1 MRNISIVA
9 SVASLT
15 YPTLCWA
22 AQGSPDDSIIGEI
35 AIAAFLINA
44 ALGIFLGLTH
54 RAVVFRNYDDLA
66 LVFGCGVSIIL
77 AVSFADTRIL
87 FALAV
92 LLSLG
97 LSILIAFRTWQDNG
111 LLLLPVVLFTKLP
124 LSILWITQV
133 IQAVN
138 PTGKTYMQRARNRG
152 GALLILA
159 VLTPLLARLIRDHE
173 GFLSDRTRASESL
186 AQ

>member
-1 MRNISIVA
+1 M
-9 SVASLT
+9 SLT

-22 AQGSPDDSIIGEI
+22 AQGSSENSVLGEI
-35 AIAAFLINA
+35 VIAVFLANA
-44 ALGIFLGLTH
+44 AIGVFLGLTQ

-66 LVFGCGVSIIL
+66 LVFGCAVSIVL

-87 FALAV
+87 FVLAV
-92 LLSLG
+92 MLSLG
-97 LSILIAFRTWQDNG
+97 LFLVIAVRTWQDNG
-111 LLLLPVVLFTKLP
+111 LLLLPIVLFTKLP

-138 PTGKTYMQRARNRG
+138 PTGKTYMERSRNRG
-152 GALLILA
+152 SALLILA
-159 VLTPLLARLIRDHE
+159 ILTPLLARLIRDHE
-173 GFLSDRTRASESL
+173 GFLSERKRTSESL

>member
-1 MRNISIVA
+1 MRRIVPVA
-9 SVASLT
+9 SAVSLL

-22 AQGSPDDSIIGEI
+22 AQGSSENSIIGEI
-35 AIAAFLINA
+35 AIAAFLVNA
-44 ALGIFLGLTH
+44 ALGVFLGLTQ

-66 LVFGCGVSIIL
+66 LVFGCSVSIVL
-77 AVSFADTRIL
+77 AVSFTDTRIL
-87 FALAV
+87 FALTV

-97 LSILIAFRTWQDNG
+97 LFLAVTVRTWQDNG

-138 PTGKTYMQRARNRG
+138 PTGKTYMERSRNRG
-152 GALLILA
+152 SALLILA
-159 VLTPLLARLIRDHE
+159 ILTPLLARLIRDHE
-173 GFLSDRTRASESL
+173 GFLSERKRTSESL